1 MDLRIPACAWPAAGA
16 GRMNTGSV
24 IWCPLLTG
32 EFLGAWEGTAFP
44 GSARREVSAD
54 SRLQ

>member
-1 MDLRIPACAWPAAGA
+1 
-16 GRMNTGSV
+16 MNTGSV

-32 EFLGAWEGTAFP
+32 EILGAWEGTAFP

-54 SRLQ
+54 SRLQWSHVVCFSLPECN